1 MAEQPRSEIIGADF
15 ERLVT
20 EYNKAL
26 ANGEAGP
33 ISAIQCDGAEASS
46 CASEQTFRKLL
57 DAFPAPVYTTDAAG
71 RITFYNEAAVKFSGR
86 QARLGTDRWCVT
98 WRLYWPDGTPLP
110 HDECPMAI
118 ALKEDRAVRG
128 TRAVAERLDGTRVS
142 FIPHP
147 TPLRD
152 ASGALVGAVNML
164 LEIDEVEQVALD
176 GVQVLIVS
184 DDIFVAAELDLLIDE
199 AGGVAVAI
207 AATGSEALAL
217 LDEHSID
224 ATLVSLPLRDGH
236 GPLINALVRQDI
248 PFVLHEGNEE
258 HVIQMLGDAL
268 KLRGR
273 RNQEA
278 IL

>member
-1 MAEQPRSEIIGADF
+1 MAEQPRAEIIGSDF

-20 EYNKAL
+20 EYNRAL
-26 ANGEAGP
+26 ANAKARP
-33 ISAIQCDGAEASS
+33 ISAIHCDDADASS
-46 CASEQTFRKLL
+46 CEQSFRKLL

-71 RITFYNEAAVKFSGR
+71 RITFYNEAAVQFAGR
-86 QARLGTDRWCVT
+86 HAQLGTDQWCVT

-128 TRAVAERLDGTRVS
+128 TQAVAERLDSTRVL

-217 LDEHSID
+217 LSECQID
-224 ATLVSLPLRDGH
+224 ATLVRLPLRDGH
-236 GPLINALVRQDI
+236 GPLIDALVRQNI
-248 PFVLHEGNEE
+248 PFVVHEGNEE

-268 KLRGR
+268 KLRSR
-273 RNQEA
+273 SNQEA
-278 IL
+278 VL